1 VQLLVTRRPFRK
13 RPQRGAWLLGAAPL
27 LVFSSISVPAGAAPK
42 RGDALQTDSLSM
54 LLASRD
60 YTTHTTTT
68 IRNALNL
75 SENVGLHYYFVDR
88 LRVGMNLQLTER
100 LWPHPPP
107 GSSRLQR
114 VAFMPQLGWSF
125 YDPFYTAVIF
135 SYAPRTQGRALPDLA
150 VLGALGMALP
160 VTRRVKLSLA
170 AEVPFAFLQH
180 RTLGV
185 VGVMGVSIRL

>member
-1 VQLLVTRRPFRK
+1 MPATPRPFRK
-13 RPQRGAWLLGAAPL
+13 PPRFCAWVLGVAAL
-27 LVFSSISVPAGAAPK
+27 LVLSGVSFRAQAAPK

-54 LLASRD
+54 LLANRD

-75 SENVGLHYYFVDR
+75 SENVGIHYYFVDR
-88 LRVGMNLQLTER
+88 VRVGMNLQLTER
-100 LWPHPPP
+100 LWPNPPA

-114 VAFMPQLGWSF
+114 VALMPQLGWSF
-125 YDPFYTAVIF
+125 CDPFYTAIIF

-150 VLGALGMALP
+150 VLGALGLSLP
-160 VTRRVKLSLA
+160 ITRRVKLSLA

-180 RTLGV
+180 RTLGI